1 MLEYKLPRFTWP
13 WLIRGTCNKLK
24 AHNSLWKIIYALFCV
39 VTYDITSRIFATSP
53 WVVTNGRNM
62 TAKYGYDFVAPIK
75 TIAAALEE
83 ISVYCLWFPGSQLM
97 LHIKYNYEHDV
108 VLFAFLSTVAI
119 CHVAWCAQHRVD
131 CARWRNPGVKHQAH
145 THDMSRCRDVT
156 ACCPAAAVHV
166 VVATHRRRRFVIKI
180 SSHQAAT
187 CLPTLTSSTRA
198 NIYLFTTH
206 FPVFPIL

>member
-53 WVVTNGRNM
+53 WVVTNGRDM
-62 TAKYGYDFVAPIK
+62 TEKYGYDFVAPIK

-83 ISVYCLWFPGSQLM
+83 ISVYCLWFPGSQLTF
-97 LHIKYNYEHDV
+97 HIKYNYVHDV
-108 VLFAFLSTVAI
+108 ALFAFLSTTAI

-131 CARWRNPGVKHQAH
+131 CARRRNPGVKHPAH
-145 THDMSRCRDVT
+145 TRTTCHAVVTSRLV
-156 ACCPAAAVHV
+156 ALAAAV
-166 VVATHRRRRFVIKI
+166 VVATRRRRRFVIKI

-187 CLPTLTSSTRA
+187 CLPTLTSSTPA
-198 NIYLFTTH
+198 SIYLFTTH
-206 FPVFPIL
+206 FPVFPSL